1 MVVVPV
7 CTGTLTHRQAKQTG
21 TPGPTSARCHILT
34 TPPLADHL
42 VSQDTLPGRMGSR
55 SRYTTT
61 QSQAPRLGASILC
74 SILLGTTI
82 RCNGASTLLVAT
94 TTLILTTWTMDMV
107 SQRFLGGSSFWSRY
121 TTKQGSRMGP
131 PPADHLVSHHRTG
144 SQGGRTGSRKGAS
157 TLLAITHCNA
167 M

>member
-34 TPPLADHL
+34 TPAADHL

-61 QSQAPRLGASILC
+61 QSQVPRLGASIPAFC
-74 SILLGTTI
+74 WAIRSDAIL
-82 RCNGASTLLVAT
+82 VE
-94 TTLILTTWTMDMV
+94 
-107 SQRFLGGSSFWSRY
+107 
-121 TTKQGSRMGP
+121 
-131 PPADHLVSHHRTG
+131 DHLVSQDR
-144 SQGGRTGSRKGAS
+144 
-157 TLLAITHCNA
+157 LLPREDGV
-167 M
+167 